1 MRLRWLALAAALAA
15 WAVLQVGY
23 ATIADAEVAD
33 WVWMVLRPVREL
45 QAWTAIVAAI
55 GFAHRHLRTAD
66 GPARRLLTQA
76 IFPFYLI
83 HQTIIVVAGHHL
95 DNLGLPLL
103 VEAPLLLGATALG
116 CWAFYDLGR
125 RIPPLRVWVGLPSK
139 NLQFRARSERVA
151 AGETG

>member
-1 MRLRWLALAAALAA
+1 MRRARQLGAALAEQ
-15 WAVLQVGY
+15 VLGGAAAERGDALYEAIIAATGY
-23 ATIADAEVAD
+23 AHRY
-33 WVWMVLRPVREL
+33 LR
-45 QAWTAIVAAI
+45 
-55 GFAHRHLRTAD
+55 HAD
-66 GPARRLLTQA
+66 GPIRQTLTQA
-76 IFPFYLI
+76 TFPFYLI

-151 AGETG
+151 AGEAG